1 MCIRDRTTIR
11 GEDAPLLEVFL
22 VSLLIYCGLRF
33 LSLGLIDE
41 DLIAINAII
50 LFSRS
55 KMEFEYDNMYK

>member
-1 MCIRDRTTIR
+1 M
-11 GEDAPLLEVFL
+11 
-22 VSLLIYCGLRF
+22 YCGLRF

-55 KMEFEYDNMYK
+55 KMEFEYDKINW